1 MTADATGRADR
12 ANGARGARPDER
24 PGEGRAPAVRPR
36 SAREAYRDL
45 LPGLMLADERLYCL
59 DSDTG
64 LFDRD
69 AFAAVSGRYLNLG
82 IAEHNL
88 MGTAA
93 GLAASG
99 RMPFVTTM
107 ATFAATRAL
116 EFIKI
121 DIAYNALPVRIVA
134 THGGLAAGHLGPTHH
149 ALEDLGI
156 MRMLPGFTVVVP
168 ADARQAEEAVRQSLA
183 LPGPVYIR
191 LGRGATPDLDGGRP
205 AAAPF
210 EIAPFEIGRAQWLR
224 PPGDVA
230 IIACGPHPVLAALR
244 AADLLDARGVRAA
257 VLNVHTPHPLDADAV
272 LAAAAGT
279 RGVVTV
285 EEHWRTGGLGG
296 AVAETLA
303 ERAPVRVA
311 RIGMPATFA
320 ERAGDQEHLLD
331 RYGITADAA
340 VAAALKLFGGTHG
353 GGTDDP
359 CLSRV

>member
-1 MTADATGRADR
+1 MTGDGTGA
-12 ANGARGARPDER
+12 
-24 PGEGRAPAVRPR
+24 RPR
-36 SAREAYRDL
+36 SAREVYRDL

-69 AFAAVSGRYLNLG
+69 AFAAVPGRYLNLG

-168 ADARQAEEAVRQSLA
+168 GDARQAEEAVRQSLA

-191 LGRGATPDLDGGRP
+191 LGRAATPDLDGGGP
-205 AAAPF
+205 AAV
-210 EIAPFEIGRAQWLR
+210 PFEIGRAQWLR

-230 IIACGPHPVLAALR
+230 IMACGPHPVLAALR
-244 AADLLDARGVRAA
+244 AADLLEARGVRAA
-257 VLNVHTPHPLDADAV
+257 VLNLHTPHPLDADAV
-272 LAAAAGT
+272 LEAAAGT

-285 EEHWRTGGLGG
+285 EEHWRSGGLGG

-303 ERAPVRVA
+303 EHAPVRVA

-340 VAAALKLFGGTHG
+340 AAAALKLFSGTHG